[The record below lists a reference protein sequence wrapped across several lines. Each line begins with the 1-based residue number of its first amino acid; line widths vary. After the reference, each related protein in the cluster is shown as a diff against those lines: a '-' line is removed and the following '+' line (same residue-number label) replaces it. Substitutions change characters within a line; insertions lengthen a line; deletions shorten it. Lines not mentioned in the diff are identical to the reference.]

1 MNSNKKKKVT
11 STRKQP
17 FDLKTLKKQLSSPS
31 KKKTKK
37 KKTKKKIVYEDSI
50 VAFVD
55 LLGFSNKIEKLN
67 KKDSIKEIENL
78 ETMMENIFN
87 QSYPSK
93 VKANYFS
100 DCICLSEEL
109 PKENSENYLDTIFYF
124 LLGLIHIQGELL
136 FQGVLVRGGVSIDR
150 HYSSDR
156 LIFSKGL
163 LKSYFIES
171 KKASNPVIM
180 LDESIYDKLVEFHN
194 KNPGG
199 YFSKSHYLSK
209 VNSLLSLS
217 IELPEGDHVL
227 NYLSFWR
234 ELDDPSYIIP
244 FFKKH
249 KTLIEKSAIKFKNDK
264 AILLKYKWMASYHN
278 YYLLK
283 AYKLHKKG
291 QKDLIIDTDKIF
303 GCFSLPKIS

>member
-1 MNSNKKKKVT
+1 
-11 STRKQP
+11 
-17 FDLKTLKKQLSSPS
+17 
-31 KKKTKK
+31 
-37 KKTKKKIVYEDSI
+37 
-50 VAFVD
+50 
-55 LLGFSNKIEKLN
+55 
-67 KKDSIKEIENL
+67 
-78 ETMMENIFN
+78 MMEKVID
-87 QSYPSK
+87 PSHPSN

-100 DCICLSEEL
+100 DCICLSEAL
-109 PKENSENYLDTIFYF
+109 PKKDSENYLDTIFYF
-124 LLGLIHIQGELL
+124 LLRLIHIQGELL

-180 LDESIYDKLVEFHN
+180 LDESIYEKLVKFHN

-199 YFSKSHYLSK
+199 YLNKSHYLSK

-217 IELPEGDHVL
+217 IQLPEGDHVL

-234 ELDDPSYIIP
+234 EVDDPSYIMP

-249 KTLIEKSAIKFKNDK
+249 KAIIEKATIDFKNEK
-264 AILLKYKWMASYHN
+264 AVLLKYKWMASYHN
-278 YYLLK
+278 YYLLQ
-283 AYKLHKKG
+283 AYKLDKKV
-291 QKDLIIDTDKIF
+291 QADLIIDTDKIF
-303 GCFSLPKIS
+303 GCFSLPKIC

>member
-1 MNSNKKKKVT
+1 MKKKK
-11 STRKQP
+11 P
-17 FDLKTLKKQLSSPS
+17 FNLADFKKQLSSPS
-31 KKKTKK
+31 RKKAKKKVAKK
-37 KKTKKKIVYEDSI
+37 KVVYEDHI
-50 VAFVD
+50 VAFID
-55 LLGFSNKIEKLN
+55 LLGFSKKIEKLN

-78 ETMMENIFN
+78 EWIMDKVVNP
-87 QSYPSK
+87 SRPSK
-93 VKANYFS
+93 IKANYFS

-109 PKENSENYLDTIFYF
+109 PKKDSENYLDTVFYF
-124 LLGLIHIQGELL
+124 LLDLIHIQGELI

-171 KKASNPVIM
+171 KKAFNPVIM
-180 LDESIYDKLVEFHN
+180 LDDSVYEKIIKFHE

-199 YFSKSHYLSK
+199 YFNKNHYLSK

-234 ELDDPSYIIP
+234 EVDDPSYIIP
-244 FFKKH
+244 YFKKH
-249 KTLIEKSAIKFKNDK
+249 KGIIETSAKEFKNNK
-264 AILLKYKWMASYHN
+264 AVLLKYKWMASYHN

-283 AYKLHKKG
+283 AYKLDKSA
-291 QKDLIIDTDKIF
+291 QKDLLIDTKSIF
-303 GCFSLPKIS
+303 GDFSLPKVG